1 MCCGAVLQ
9 AYNLKVKDMRYMEN
23 NNVTVLR
30 LYSGEMII
38 GMETQ
43 HTAELSCNS
52 PIGYDLKDPRTIVM
66 VPTMRGDI
74 HIAMKPIC
82 APFAVKRL
90 EKEITVPFGQVM
102 FKLDQSEIDKELV
115 NGYKSEIS
123 GIKIASAADTMAIT
137 AN

>member
-1 MCCGAVLQ
+1 
-9 AYNLKVKDMRYMEN
+9 MEN

-38 GMETQ
+38 GMEDPLV
-43 HTAELSCNS
+43 ENS
-52 PIGYDLKDPRTIVM
+52 EKPIFAKYRLKDPRSIVM

-74 HIAMKPIC
+74 HIAMKPVC
-82 APFAVKRL
+82 APFSVKRL
-90 EKEITVPFGQVM
+90 EKELAVPFGQVM

-123 GIKIASAADTMAIT
+123 GIKIASTADTMAIA
-137 AN
+137 ANQQQGGGEFIL

>member
-1 MCCGAVLQ
+1 M
-9 AYNLKVKDMRYMEN
+9 KN
-23 NNVTVLR
+23 NNVIVLR

-38 GMETQ
+38 GVENLPDEKIASKT
-43 HTAELSCNS
+43 TL
-52 PIGYDLKDPRTIVM
+52 IGYALKDPRTIMM

-74 HIAMKPIC
+74 HIAMKPVC

-90 EKEITVPFGQVM
+90 EKDLVVPFGQVM

-123 GIKIASAADTMAIT
+123 GIKIASAADTMAIS
-137 AN
+137 ANKQQSGGEFILQ

>member
-1 MCCGAVLQ
+1 
-9 AYNLKVKDMRYMEN
+9 MEN

-38 GMETQ
+38 GMEDPL
-43 HTAELSCNS
+43 EGNS
-52 PIGYDLKDPRTIVM
+52 DKPIFTEYKLKDPRTIMM

-74 HIAMKPIC
+74 HIAMKPVC

-90 EKEITVPFGQVM
+90 EKEIAVPLSQVM

-123 GIKIASAADTMAIT
+123 GIKIASTADTMAIA
-137 AN
+137 ANQQQGSGEFIL

>member
-1 MCCGAVLQ
+1 M
-9 AYNLKVKDMRYMEN
+9 YNLKVKDMFYMEN

-43 HTAELSCNS
+43 YTAELSCNS
-52 PIGYDLKDPRTIVM
+52 PIGYDLKDPRSIVI
-66 VPTMRGDI
+66 VPTMRGDV
-74 HIAMKPIC
+74 HIAMKPVC
-82 APFAVKRL
+82 APFSVKRL
-90 EKEITVPFGQVM
+90 EKELIVPFEQVM
-102 FKLDQSEIDKELV
+102 FKLDQPEIDKELV

>member
-1 MCCGAVLQ
+1 
-9 AYNLKVKDMRYMEN
+9 MEN
-23 NNVTVLR
+23 ENVTVLR

-38 GMETQ
+38 GVEDPL
-43 HTAELSCNS
+43 EGNS
-52 PIGYDLKDPRTIVM
+52 AKPIFTEYRLKDPRTIVM

-74 HIAMKPIC
+74 HIAMKPVC

-90 EKEITVPFGQVM
+90 EKEIAVPLGQVM

-123 GIKIASAADTMAIT
+123 GIKIASAADAMAIS
-137 AN
+137 ANKQQGGGEFVLQ